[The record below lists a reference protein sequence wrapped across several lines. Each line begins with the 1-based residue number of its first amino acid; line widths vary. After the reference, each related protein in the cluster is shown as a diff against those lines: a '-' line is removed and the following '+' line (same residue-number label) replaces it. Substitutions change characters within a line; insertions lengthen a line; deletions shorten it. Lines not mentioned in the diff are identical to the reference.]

1 MNENVS
7 ICPDGGGGRFL
18 IWVGTMW
25 ARDIFMAVVVE
36 LSFSISSSSPFG
48 DNKERR
54 RWLGEWATNHFYPM
68 PS

>member
-1 MNENVS
+1 
-7 ICPDGGGGRFL
+7 
-18 IWVGTMW
+18 MW

-36 LSFSISSSSPFG
+36 LSFSSSSSSPFG

-54 RWLGEWATNHFYPM
+54 RRLGEWATNHFYPM